1 MVLLR
6 NTAISI
12 APSELSLI
20 WAPIRNKPSPI
31 AYCTNADPFSVPH
44 VRGIASYSHRPRKLP
59 YSAFHPIFSLS
70 LKMPEPK
77 AGKQAT
83 LGRFFGSNSNTPKK
97 QTTLSFGGNRRK
109 STASAGKSK
118 TESVPHDE
126 NDADPPTDK
135 TSGNDV
141 DMTDASKP
149 IEDGEAEDRQS
160 LKRDKSE
167 GSDSEESDVQP
178 TNKRRRKGSD
188 KSSAAAATQTQP
200 KTLPKSPESRNSTT
214 KAASPA
220 PAVQKASGERTPE
233 DPDVSDVEELSASEY
248 EAEKKP
254 ELKKKELE
262 KVQATLKGSGK
273 DPYPDW
279 KPGEPVPYAA
289 LCTTFSLIEMTTKR
303 LLILAHC
310 SLFLRQVLRLTP
322 KDFLP
327 TVQLMINK
335 LAADYAGIELGI
347 GESLIMKAIGEST
360 GRSLAVIKADQHE
373 IGDLGLVA
381 AKSRSN
387 QPTMFKPKPLT
398 VRGVHEGLLAIAK
411 VQGHGSQ
418 DKKISGIKK
427 LLSAADA
434 ATTGKGSKGI
444 DITKDK
450 GGPSEAKYL
459 VRFLEGKLRLGL
471 AEKTVL
477 VALAQAVVAHE
488 AALNGEKTP
497 STEKLAEGEAI
508 LKTVYSELP
517 AYEVIIPSLLE
528 HGLSNLREHCKLQ
541 PGIPIKPMLAKP
553 TKSITE
559 VLDRFE
565 GKDFTCEYKYDGE
578 RAQIHYVAPDHMHK
592 YPSAELTL
600 EKKDVGLSA
609 IFSRNSEDL
618 SKKYPDVLEKLKTWI
633 KPGVSSFVL
642 DCETVAWDTEQK
654 KVLPFQQLMT
664 RKRKDVKAEDV
675 KVKVCV
681 FAFDLLFLND
691 EPTVKKS
698 LRERRELLHE
708 SFQSTEGEFQFAQH
722 GDTNDLDEIQNLLD
736 DSVKAS
742 CEGLMV
748 KMLDTE
754 ESGYEPSKRSR
765 NWLKVKKDY
774 LSGVGDSLDLVVLG
788 AYHGRGKRTSVY
800 GAFLLAAYN
809 PNTQAYETI
818 CNIGTGFSDE
828 VLKEFHETLSP
839 LTIDRAKPFYS
850 HSTVP
855 KDQPDVWFE
864 PRLVWEVKTADL
876 TLSPRYKAA
885 ADEFAGAKGVS
896 LRFPRFIKSREDKK
910 PEQATT
916 TKAVAE
922 MYRKQEAVAKDGA
935 SKGGVDDDFEY

>member
-1 MVLLR
+1 
-6 NTAISI
+6 
-12 APSELSLI
+12 
-20 WAPIRNKPSPI
+20 
-31 AYCTNADPFSVPH
+31 
-44 VRGIASYSHRPRKLP
+44 
-59 YSAFHPIFSLS
+59 
-70 LKMPEPK
+70 MPGPK
-77 AGKQAT
+77 EGKQAT
-83 LGRFFGSNSNTPKK
+83 LGYVKDSQLTIGKFFGGNPDGPKK
-97 QTTLSFGGNRRK
+97 QTTLSFGGNRNK
-109 STASAGKSK
+109 STS
-118 TESVPHDE
+118 
-126 NDADPPTDK
+126 
-135 TSGNDV
+135 
-141 DMTDASKP
+141 ASKP
-149 IEDGEAEDRQS
+149 KKESSPARENGAKPPADETGDQDVSMMEASEVKPEVVEDGETADNKS

-167 GSDSEESDVQP
+167 ERSDSEGSDVVQP
-178 TNKRRRKGSD
+178 SNKRRRKATSKAD
-188 KSSAAAATQTQP
+188 ATPTAKSQPNAKASPKSS
-200 KTLPKSPESRNSTT
+200 KTSKPQAK
-214 KAASPA
+214 KASP
-220 PAVQKASGERTPE
+220 PKNVEKAYSEETPE
-233 DPDVSDVEELSASEY
+233 DPNVSEAEELSASED
-248 EAEKKP
+248 ELNKKP
-254 ELKKKELE
+254 ALKKKEIE
-262 KVQATLKGSGK
+262 QVQATLKGSGS

-279 KPGEPVPYAA
+279 KAGEPVPYAA

-303 LLILAHC
+303 LQILAHC

-322 KDFLP
+322 RDFLP

-360 GRSLAVIKADQHE
+360 GRSLAVIKTDQHE

-411 VQGHGSQ
+411 VQGHGAQ

-427 LLSAADA
+427 LISAADT

-444 DITKDK
+444 DITNNK
-450 GGPSEAKYL
+450 GGASEAKYL

-477 VALAQAVVAHE
+477 VALAQAIVSHE
-488 AALNGEKTP
+488 SAMRGEKAP
-497 STEKLAEGEAI
+497 SAEKLAEGEAI

-517 AYEVIIPSLLE
+517 AYEVVIPAMLE
-528 HGLSNLREHCKLQ
+528 HGLTNLRQHCKLQ

-565 GKDFTCEYKYDGE
+565 GKEFTCEYKYDGE
-578 RAQIHYVAPDHMHK
+578 RAQIHYVAPEETK
-592 YPSAELTL
+592 NYPGAELTL
-600 EKKDVGLSA
+600 KKDGAGLAA

-618 SKKYPDVLEKLKTWI
+618 SKKYPDVLEKLNTWI
-633 KPGVSSFVL
+633 KPGVKSFVL
-642 DCETVAWDTEQK
+642 DCETVAWDTVTK

-681 FAFDLLFLND
+681 FAFDLLFLNG
-691 EPTVKKS
+691 EPAVKKS

-708 SFQSTEGEFQFAQH
+708 SFQVTEGEFQFAQY
-722 GDTNDLDEIQNLLD
+722 GDTNDLDQIQTLLD
-736 DSVKAS
+736 ESVKAS

-774 LSGVGDSLDLVVLG
+774 LAGVGDSLDLVVLG

-809 PNTQAYETI
+809 PNTQTYETI
-818 CNIGTGFSDE
+818 CNIGTGFSE
-828 VLKEFHETLSP
+828 ALLEELYNTLSP
-839 LTIDRAKPFYS
+839 LTIDRPKPFYS

-885 ADEFAGAKGVS
+885 VDDVGSGGKGVS

-935 SKGGVDDDFEY
+935 GKGGVDDDFEY